1 MIVAECGLL
10 TMSKQ
15 TAWLLPFRLVI
26 FSPREVAIGCGDA
39 LGQHVADLC
48 AAARVGAGKQLA
60 INAAARGGEVA
71 VAVLDAQ
78 GREHAGYRKVECAL
92 ADSDAV
98 RQRVTWRECQ
108 TLAALQG
115 QPIRLKLSLRSAS
128 LHSFAIS

>member
-60 INAAARGGEVA
+60 INAAA
-71 VAVLDAQ
+71 LDAQ